1 MCVVNHPIKKIV
13 KKNKKI
19 KKPNQLKNKLEHFK

>member
-13 KKNKKI
+13 KKI